1 MRGLLPKAP
10 AQARLKSQ
18 SVNSALQRFDI
29 HLKNLREHIKK
40 RRDFLL
46 AQDEIKNTPSRI
58 RPDQP
63 ARSGTTASK

>member
-1 MRGLLPKAP
+1 M
-10 AQARLKSQ
+10 
-18 SVNSALQRFDI
+18 